1 MRQCRAGSVG
11 PQIPRVLRI
20 RPAPLTG
27 LRRVLPRAR
36 SCLTPPCPHRSIP
49 VLAALCAQIV
59 PHVVWHQIRA
69 PLPETHAAAAL
80 SAPPRAERVHTQA
93 HTHSLTCMPLVA
105 PLPPMRDRPAWLTVH
120 LGPSLCSPAESAPR
134 HRPAVGRL
142 LTVLVVWLSKVFQPV
157 ADVLDQ
163 RLSSTPAHCQI

>member
-11 PQIPRVLRI
+11 PQIPWVLHI

-27 LRRVLPRAR
+27 LRRVLPRPR

-69 PLPETHAAAAL
+69 PSPNNSHA
-80 SAPPRAERVHTQA
+80 T
-93 HTHSLTCMPLVA
+93 
-105 PLPPMRDRPAWLTVH
+105 
-120 LGPSLCSPAESAPR
+120 
-134 HRPAVGRL
+134 PAVWVTTPGSCVPKCSTGLTGGPMGMEQFTADAL
-142 LTVLVVWLSKVFQPV
+142 LTYPARFPIWDGTFLV
-157 ADVLDQ
+157 
-163 RLSSTPAHCQI
+163 

>member
-11 PQIPRVLRI
+11 PQIPWVLHI

-69 PLPETHAAAAL
+69 PLPETHALQGAVC
-80 SAPPRAERVHTQA
+80 PRAERVYTQA

-105 PLPPMRDRPAWLTVH
+105 PLPPMCDRPAWLTVH
-120 LGPSLCSPAESAPR
+120 LALAESP
-134 HRPAVGRL
+134 
-142 LTVLVVWLSKVFQPV
+142 
-157 ADVLDQ
+157 
-163 RLSSTPAHCQI
+163 